1 VAYDGTD
8 YAGFQVQPNARTVQ
22 GELERAISKV
32 CDEAVRVTGA
42 GRTDAG
48 VHASGQ
54 VVDFRT
60 ASALDGVTI
69 GRGVNALLP
78 EDIAVSALEPAGED
92 FHARFSATGRT
103 YEYRIRQAPERDPL
117 ERRRE
122 LHIAGPLDLAAMR
135 DASTRLVG
143 RKDFSSFA
151 AGPGGVRSVRS
162 ARWCEQGSSVRF
174 EITADAFLR
183 GMVRAIVGTLLW
195 VGRGKIDART
205 FGRIVEAS
213 DRAMA
218 GPSAPANGLCLI
230 AVQYGEDAANAASEE
245 GLQGWGQGP
254 PAREARHLREED
266 E

>member
-1 VAYDGTD
+1 VAYDGTG
-8 YAGFQVQPNARTVQ
+8 YAGFQVQPNAPTVQ
-22 GELERAISKV
+22 GELERALSEV

-54 VVDFRT
+54 VIDFRT

-78 EDIAVSALEPAGED
+78 EDIAVSALEPAAED
-92 FHARFSATGRT
+92 LHARFSATGRT
-103 YEYRIRQAPERDPL
+103 YEYRIRHAPERDPL

-122 LHIAGPLDLAAMR
+122 LHIAGPLDVAAMR
-135 DASTRLVG
+135 DASARLVG
-143 RKDFSSFA
+143 RMDFSSFA
-151 AGPGGVRSVRS
+151 AGPGGVRSVRR
-162 ARWCEQGSSVRF
+162 AEWCERGEQLRF

-183 GMVRAIVGTLLW
+183 GMVRAIVGTLLR
-195 VGRGKIDART
+195 VGRAKIDGVA
-205 FGRIVEAS
+205 FERIVAAR

-218 GPSAPANGLCLI
+218 GPSAAAHGLCLI
-230 AVQYGEDAANAASEE
+230 AVEYGE
-245 GLQGWGQGP
+245 
-254 PAREARHLREED
+254 ARRRRELDEAD

>member
-1 VAYDGTD
+1 MAYDGTA

-22 GELERAISKV
+22 GELERALSHV
-32 CDEAVRVTGA
+32 CDGAVRVTGA

-54 VVDFRT
+54 VIDFRT
-60 ASALDGVTI
+60 ASA
-69 GRGVNALLP
+69 
-78 EDIAVSALEPAGED
+78 
-92 FHARFSATGRT
+92 
-103 YEYRIRQAPERDPL
+103 
-117 ERRRE
+117 
-122 LHIAGPLDLAAMR
+122 
-135 DASTRLVG
+135 RLVG
-143 RKDFSSFA
+143 RRDFASFA

-162 ARWCEQGSSVRF
+162 ATWCEHGDAQLRF

-205 FGRIVEAS
+205 FEGIVAAG

-218 GPSAPANGLCLI
+218 GPSAPASGLCLI
-230 AVQYGEDAANAASEE
+230 AVEYGQDAANAASEE
-245 GLQGWGQGP
+245 GLQGIP
-254 PAREARHLREED
+254 PLREED

>member
-1 VAYDGTD
+1 MAYDGTG
-8 YAGFQVQPNARTVQ
+8 YAGFQVQPNARTIQ

-54 VVDFRT
+54 VIDFRT
-60 ASALDGVTI
+60 ASALDGATI

-103 YEYRIRQAPERDPL
+103 YEYRIRHQAERDPL
-117 ERRRE
+117 ERHRE
-122 LHIAGPLDLAAMR
+122 LHIAGPLDVPAMQG
-135 DASTRLVG
+135 ASGRLVG

-151 AGPGGVRSVRS
+151 AGPGGVRSVRT
-162 ARWCEQGSSVRF
+162 ATWCEHGSTVRF

-195 VGRGKIDART
+195 VGRGKIDAST
-205 FGRIVEAS
+205 FEKIVEAS

-218 GPSAPANGLCLI
+218 GPSAPANGLCLV
-230 AVQYGEDAANAASEE
+230 AVQYGQDAANAASEE
-245 GLQGWGQGP
+245 GLQGIP
-254 PAREARHLREED
+254 PLREED

>member
-1 VAYDGTD
+1 
-8 YAGFQVQPNARTVQ
+8 VQQNARTVQ
-22 GELERAISKV
+22 GELERAISGV
-32 CDEAVRVTGA
+32 CNEAVRVTGA

-54 VVDFRT
+54 VIDFRT

-78 EDIAVSALEPAGED
+78 EDIAVSALEPAAED

-103 YEYRIRQAPERDPL
+103 YEYRIRYGRERDPL

-122 LHIAGPLDLAAMR
+122 LHLAGPLDVAAMR
-135 DASTRLVG
+135 DASIHLLG

-162 ARWCEQGSSVRF
+162 ATWCEPGTGRLRF
-174 EITADAFLR
+174 EVAADAFLR

-195 VGRGKIDART
+195 VGRGKIDAVV
-205 FGRIVEAS
+205 FERIIAAK

-230 AVQYGEDAANAASEE
+230 AVEYGGTTER
-245 GLQGWGQGP
+245 
-254 PAREARHLREED
+254 RELD
-266 E
+266 EADE

>member
-8 YAGFQVQPNARTVQ
+8 YAGFQIQTNARTIQ
-22 GELERAISKV
+22 GELERALSTV

-54 VVDFRT
+54 VIDFRT
-60 ASALDGVTI
+60 ASALDGATI

-78 EDIAVSALEPAGED
+78 EDIAVSALEPAAED
-92 FHARFSATGRT
+92 FHARFRATGRT
-103 YEYRIRQAPERDPL
+103 YEYRIRHAPERDPL

-122 LHIAGPLDLAAMR
+122 LHLAGHLDVAAMR
-135 DASTRLVG
+135 DASARLVG
-143 RKDFSSFA
+143 RRDFSSFA
-151 AGPGGVRSVRS
+151 ADPRGGVRSVRR
-162 ARWCEQGSSVRF
+162 AEWCEEGERLRF

-195 VGRGKIDART
+195 VGRGKIDAVA
-205 FGRIVEAS
+205 FDKIVAAS
-213 DRAMA
+213 DRGAA

-230 AVQYGEDAANAASEE
+230 AVEYGGSRDRRD
-245 GLQGWGQGP
+245 P
-254 PAREARHLREED
+254 DEAD

>member
-1 VAYDGTD
+1 VAYDGTS
-8 YAGFQVQPNARTVQ
+8 YAGFQVQPNARTIQ
-22 GELERAISKV
+22 GELERALSQV
-32 CDEAVRVTGA
+32 CDGAVRVTGA

-54 VVDFRT
+54 VIDFRT
-60 ASALDGVTI
+60 ASSLDGVTI

-78 EDIAVSALEPAGED
+78 EDIAVSALEPAAED

-103 YEYRIRQAPERDPL
+103 YEYRIRRAPERDPL

-122 LHIAGPLDLAAMR
+122 LHIAGPLDVAAMR
-135 DASTRLVG
+135 GASAHLVG
-143 RKDFSSFA
+143 RRDFSSFA
-151 AGPGGVRSVRS
+151 AGPGGVRSVRR
-162 ARWCEQGSSVRF
+162 AEWCEQGPALRF

-195 VGRGKIDART
+195 VGRGKIDAAT
-205 FGRIVEAS
+205 FEKIVDS
-213 DRAMA
+213 NDRSMA
-218 GPSAPANGLCLI
+218 GPNAPANGLCLI
-230 AVQYGEDAANAASEE
+230 AVEYEE

-254 PAREARHLREED
+254 PAREARALREED

>member
-22 GELERAISKV
+22 GELERAISRV

-54 VVDFRT
+54 VIDFRT
-60 ASALDGVTI
+60 ASALDGASI

-78 EDIAVSALEPAGED
+78 EDIAVSALEPAAED

-103 YEYRIRQAPERDPL
+103 YEYRIRHASERDPL

-122 LHIAGPLDLAAMR
+122 LHIAGPLDVAAMR
-135 DASTRLVG
+135 DASGHLVG

-151 AGPGGVRSVRS
+151 AGPGGVRAVRG
-162 ARWCEQGSSVRF
+162 ATWCGRGPSLRF

-195 VGRGKIDART
+195 VGRGKIDALT
-205 FGRIVEAS
+205 FAKIVAAN

-230 AVQYGEDAANAASEE
+230 AVEYGQDAANAASEE
-245 GLQGWGQGP
+245 GLQGIP
-254 PAREARHLREED
+254 PLREED

>member
-1 VAYDGTD
+1 VAYDGTS

-22 GELERAISKV
+22 GELERALSRV

-54 VVDFRT
+54 VIDFRT

-78 EDIAVSALEPAGED
+78 EDIAVSALEPAAED

-103 YEYRIRQAPERDPL
+103 YEYWIRHAPERDPL

-122 LHIAGPLDLAAMR
+122 VHIAGPLDVAAMR
-135 DASTRLVG
+135 DASARLVG
-143 RKDFSSFA
+143 QRDYSSFA
-151 AGPGGVRSVRS
+151 AGPGGVRSVRR
-162 ARWCEQGSSVRF
+162 AEWCEHGPRLSF

-195 VGRGKIDART
+195 VGRGKIDALT
-205 FGRIVEAS
+205 FEKIIAAK
-213 DRAMA
+213 DRSMA

-230 AVQYGEDAANAASEE
+230 GVDYAET
-245 GLQGWGQGP
+245 
-254 PAREARHLREED
+254 RERRELD
-266 E
+266 EADE

>member
-1 VAYDGTD
+1 VAYDGTG
-8 YAGFQVQPNARTVQ
+8 YAGFQVQTNARTVQ
-22 GELERAISKV
+22 GELERAISQV

-48 VHASGQ
+48 VHANGQ
-54 VVDFRT
+54 VIDFRT

-78 EDIAVSALEPAGED
+78 EDIAVSALEPAAEE

-103 YEYRIRQAPERDPL
+103 YEYRIRHGTERDPL

-122 LHIAGPLDLAAMR
+122 LHVAGSLDVVAMR
-135 DASTRLVG
+135 DASARLIG

-151 AGPGGVRSVRS
+151 AGPGGVRSVRR
-162 ARWCEQGSSVRF
+162 AEWCEAGANRLRF

-195 VGRGKIDART
+195 VGRGKIDAAA
-205 FGRIVEAS
+205 FEKIVAGE
-213 DRAMA
+213 DRALA

-230 AVQYGEDAANAASEE
+230 AVEYGE
-245 GLQGWGQGP
+245 
-254 PAREARHLREED
+254 ARARRELDEAD

>member
-1 VAYDGTD
+1 MAYDGTS
-8 YAGFQVQPNARTVQ
+8 YAGFQVQTNARTIQ
-22 GELERAISKV
+22 GELERAISTV

-54 VVDFRT
+54 VIDFRT
-60 ASALDGVTI
+60 ASALDGSAI

-78 EDIAVSALEPAGED
+78 EDIAVSALEPAAED

-103 YEYRIRQAPERDPL
+103 YEYRIRHGPERDPL

-122 LHIAGPLDLAAMR
+122 LHVAGPLDLAAMR
-135 DASTRLVG
+135 DASARLVG
-143 RKDFSSFA
+143 RRDFSSFA

-162 ARWCEQGSSVRF
+162 ATWCESGAGRLRF

-195 VGRGKIDART
+195 VGRGKIDAPTFEKIVAANDRT
-205 FGRIVEAS
+205 
-213 DRAMA
+213 MA

-230 AVQYGEDAANAASEE
+230 AVEYRQDAADAASEE
-245 GLQGWGQGP
+245 GLQGIP
-254 PAREARHLREED
+254 LLREED